1 MNRNSRKQHE
11 HRVPGGFTLV
21 ELIVVLVILVI
32 IAGIAVPACLGYI
45 DHTKKKEIIAH
56 GQSALSATQAAL
68 SDIFSS
74 NDNRFDDTKRNQTRI
89 KADAAESTEFTV
101 WNVKPLVD
109 TKTAGGPEESLAVT
123 EQIGSYTVGKAL
135 FKENENNF
143 AAYNGT
149 EWEWFEKE
157 SEALAYLDTDKTA
170 QNVIHVWPYS
180 PDLAFEPGGTYVADV
195 DEDIIDSPEIKIT
208 KKVTLKLDEMKKS
221 AFADEAS
228 ESDTEVASVTVLFTT
243 SNRTST
249 IETNW
254 KPEPGETQIKKIKK
268 DNRFTFDSQTLLF
281 RVFRGFRLL
290 NWKDEAGSG
299 TYANLAS
306 IQEYVTG
313 QEEEEFT
320 FIAQVEAD
328 PKESAT
334 LDKDKFR
341 DFITK
346 SKKALITGIAQVEDA
361 TAYLGE
367 DERFD
372 VTKLPAGA
380 VKVDD
385 GAEDSEYAIYAW
397 FEGDEVRWC
406 TDASVA
412 FMAPDCT
419 DMLKSTNFQTFS
431 FAGFDLYKTTSLAYM
446 FDNCK
451 LLTGIDFGQNVVAP
465 NLTSMAGMFQY
476 AYNLQSVSFD
486 AFDKVG
492 STLDMNHL
500 FFNLDGVRDP
510 NDPSVGVG
518 QEMVKAHIRNKDN
531 GGSALKTI
539 DFGKLPTITSFTDV
553 TNMFAGQNSVEHLD
567 LSKFDAGAISSCY
580 GMFIY
585 CQSLSDIDFGTNGWH
600 LDNCEN
606 MGFMFYECDGITD
619 GSFTSKLYTSEKLTN
634 MNNTFCRMDHIDY
647 IDLSGII
654 PVNVTDF
661 QSTFRE
667 CRELKRINFDR
678 WKVGTDPNGVKYNG
692 VPGNVT
698 VLKQTFDSCV
708 ELENIELGYWG
719 FQLSDASD
727 SLTSV
732 TFKDVKKLKY
742 LDLSGWNCNKPLPG
756 EVFTNSKGTLETIIL
771 KNATLPELTTL
782 KDKFKGYTNLKTL
795 DLEGFQA
802 KNATSL
808 FSLVE
813 NCSELTTLNLKN
825 SKFPLVTDLSYAFKN
840 CSKLEIIDTEGWTT
854 GAISGMTGAFNG
866 CKALQT
872 IDLTKWDMSS
882 VQSFYQL
889 FNGCTALQTVDM
901 SGCDLS
907 KVENL
912 SQIFKGCTALQEFD
926 LSECDLSSANNF
938 SQWLDG
944 CSSLTTVAMAGCDLS
959 GAQNLNK
966 LLSGR
971 KALETVDM
979 SECDLSSTQN
989 ISQMFYDCTAL
1000 QSVDLSGAD
1009 VSSVTNASD
1018 MFRQC
1023 FYLDTVNLGTKS
1035 EDKFDLASCTTMNSM
1050 FKNCIRLKNID
1061 VSRIHTS
1068 TALTNL
1074 GSCFEGCFRLPKA
1087 DLTNFNTENVT
1098 DMSKMFSMRFWNNE
1112 IGTDKERIGSGHTK
1126 QAFLDDRADIKI
1138 IFGPDFK
1145 TGKVTTMN
1153 AMFAAIGAKALDVS
1167 GFDLSSITTV
1177 ESMFEGIDNTKEYNL
1192 LTTILASELF
1202 ETKMAEKKPNSKNMF
1217 NNAKSIVGGN
1227 GTQYL
1232 GNSSAYAKIDRPG
1245 VQGYFTLKED

>member
-1 MNRNSRKQHE
+1 MSRERFDFIFGMGAGCSCSRMLRERGLQYASFPLDWVGDPCLDAGADI
-11 HRVPGGFTLV
+11 RLVADLAAGGF
-21 ELIVVLVILVI
+21 
-32 IAGIAVPACLGYI
+32 
-45 DHTKKKEIIAH
+45 
-56 GQSALSATQAAL
+56 
-68 SDIFSS
+68 
-74 NDNRFDDTKRNQTRI
+74 R
-89 KADAAESTEFTV
+89 
-101 WNVKPLVD
+101 
-109 TKTAGGPEESLAVT
+109 
-123 EQIGSYTVGKAL
+123 
-135 FKENENNF
+135 
-143 AAYNGT
+143 
-149 EWEWFEKE
+149 EWFEKE
-157 SEALAYLDTDKTA
+157 SEALAYLGTDKTA

-320 FIAQVEAD
+320 FIAQVESD

-446 FDNCK
+446 FDNCN

-585 CQSLSDIDFGTNGWH
+585 CQSLSDS
-600 LDNCEN
+600 LPLER
-606 MGFMFYECDGITD
+606 
-619 GSFTSKLYTSEKLTN
+619 LL
-634 MNNTFCRMDHIDY
+634 
-647 IDLSGII
+647 
-654 PVNVTDF
+654 P
-661 QSTFRE
+661 
-667 CRELKRINFDR
+667 
-678 WKVGTDPNGVKYNG
+678 
-692 VPGNVT
+692 VT
-698 VLKQTFDSCV
+698 VYRH
-708 ELENIELGYWG
+708 LGRAALNQANAFRWC
-719 FQLSDASD
+719 
-727 SLTSV
+727 
-732 TFKDVKKLKY
+732 KL
-742 LDLSGWNCNKPLPG
+742 DCHRTRILP
-756 EVFTNSKGTLETIIL
+756 
-771 KNATLPELTTL
+771 A
-782 KDKFKGYTNLKTL
+782 
-795 DLEGFQA
+795 
-802 KNATSL
+802 
-808 FSLVE
+808 
-813 NCSELTTLNLKN
+813 
-825 SKFPLVTDLSYAFKN
+825 
-840 CSKLEIIDTEGWTT
+840 
-854 GAISGMTGAFNG
+854 AIR
-866 CKALQT
+866 
-872 IDLTKWDMSS
+872 
-882 VQSFYQL
+882 
-889 FNGCTALQTVDM
+889 
-901 SGCDLS
+901 
-907 KVENL
+907 
-912 SQIFKGCTALQEFD
+912 
-926 LSECDLSSANNF
+926 
-938 SQWLDG
+938 
-944 CSSLTTVAMAGCDLS
+944 
-959 GAQNLNK
+959 
-966 LLSGR
+966 GR
-971 KALETVDM
+971 
-979 SECDLSSTQN
+979 
-989 ISQMFYDCTAL
+989 
-1000 QSVDLSGAD
+1000 
-1009 VSSVTNASD
+1009 
-1018 MFRQC
+1018 
-1023 FYLDTVNLGTKS
+1023 NLG
-1035 EDKFDLASCTTMNSM
+1035 
-1050 FKNCIRLKNID
+1050 
-1061 VSRIHTS
+1061 H
-1068 TALTNL
+1068 
-1074 GSCFEGCFRLPKA
+1074 
-1087 DLTNFNTENVT
+1087 
-1098 DMSKMFSMRFWNNE
+1098 
-1112 IGTDKERIGSGHTK
+1112 
-1126 QAFLDDRADIKI
+1126 RA
-1138 IFGPDFK
+1138 
-1145 TGKVTTMN
+1145 
-1153 AMFAAIGAKALDVS
+1153 
-1167 GFDLSSITTV
+1167 
-1177 ESMFEGIDNTKEYNL
+1177 
-1192 LTTILASELF
+1192 
-1202 ETKMAEKKPNSKNMF
+1202 
-1217 NNAKSIVGGN
+1217 
-1227 GTQYL
+1227 
-1232 GNSSAYAKIDRPG
+1232 
-1245 VQGYFTLKED
+1245 